1 VLSRIALILAALAAL
16 LLVPGSVAGP
26 SGGAATAF
34 VTAEDDDVVVAVE
47 LASGRII
54 RRIPVADGPHNIA
67 VSWNGR
73 FVVATS
79 PPARRV
85 TLISG
90 WSLRV
95 LHVFDGFGS
104 PHDVELSDSGRYA
117 YVTDET
123 RGEVVVLDLLTRQ
136 VARRVAVGSG
146 PHDLAASSTLIWV
159 THGRRTTFL
168 TLLDFAGPDNPARP
182 RVLRRVEAHGAPH
195 DISHQPDSANVY
207 LTYWDSPFVGKL
219 DGRLRL
225 RFRRHVGVDVH
236 HVVFDYYSGRRLWV
250 TDHSTG
256 RVLLLSA
263 KNGRVL
269 RTSEGCPGIHHV
281 ALAPGRVALACH
293 DSGRLLILTR
303 SLRPLRSLS
312 VGHGLHGVAIAVV
325 L

>member
-1 VLSRIALILAALAAL
+1 MLPRLALIPALAAL

-26 SGGAATAF
+26 KSGGATAF
-34 VTAEDDDVVVAVE
+34 VTAEDDDAVVAVE

-79 PPARRV
+79 PPAGRV

-95 LHVFDGFGS
+95 LYVFDGFGS
-104 PHDVELSDSGRYA
+104 PHDVELSTSGRYA

-123 RGEVVVLDLLTRQ
+123 RGQVAVLDL
-136 VARRVAVGSG
+136 VARRVVRRVAVGVG
-146 PHDLAASSTLIWV
+146 PHDLAVGDLIWV
-159 THGRRTTFL
+159 THGRSTTSL

-182 RVLRRVEAHGAPH
+182 RFLRRVPVHGAPH

-207 LTYWDSPFVGKL
+207 ITYWDGQFVGKL
-219 DGRLRL
+219 DGRLKV
-225 RFRRHVGVDVH
+225 RFRRRVGVNVH
-236 HVVFDYYSGRRLWV
+236 HVAFDYYSGRRLWV

-263 KNGRVL
+263 RTGRVL
-269 RTSEGCPGIHHV
+269 RTSEGCSGVHHV
-281 ALAPGRVALACH
+281 ALARGRVAVACH
-293 DSGRLLILTR
+293 DSGRLLVLTR
-303 SLRPLRSLS
+303 KLRPLRSVH
-312 VGHGLHGVAIAVV
+312 VGHGLHGVAIAVRP
-325 L
+325 